1 MNKRG
6 TYDLYDILFEGVAH
20 VKENLGLFFFYQTI
34 IFCNH
39 RHQANAR
46 CTEKQ

>member
-20 VKENLGLFFFYQTI
+20 VKENLGLFFFI
-34 IFCNH
+34 
-39 RHQANAR
+39 
-46 CTEKQ
+46 KL